1 MTGGFVL
8 TGTVATD
15 RVEAGVLVTPDGE
28 VPVVLA
34 DMSVGVGEL
43 TLTADVGGGGA
54 GVGGF
59 VVSPHANV
67 NMEAIARNRYI
78 KFGSRACID
87 CVNNVVGL
95 IHPAGVM
102 RTTKV
107 PEDRSLLHHD
117 AGDGTMALSRT
128 QFMIT
133 APPLRWCGLRSGS
146 RPMFG

>member
-1 MTGGFVL
+1 MTGVFVL

-43 TLTADVGGGGA
+43 TLTVDVGGGGA

-78 KFGSRACID
+78 KFGSRACIAR
-87 CVNNVVGL
+87 VKNVVGP
-95 IHPAGVM
+95 IH
-102 RTTKV
+102 
-107 PEDRSLLHHD
+107 
-117 AGDGTMALSRT
+117 
-128 QFMIT
+128 
-133 APPLRWCGLRSGS
+133 
-146 RPMFG
+146 